1 MTRKTSSRLWRA
13 IVLDEDG
20 RALTFVLYADD
31 ADHAADTAEY
41 QTGFDCVMVDDVT
54 PARRNVRRP
63 GLLTVAA

>member
-1 MTRKTSSRLWRA
+1 MTRKTKAKLWRA

-20 RALTFVLYADD
+20 RALSFVLYADD
-31 ADHAADTAEY
+31 ADDAADMAEIH
-41 QTGFDCVMVDDVT
+41 TGLECVVVDDVT